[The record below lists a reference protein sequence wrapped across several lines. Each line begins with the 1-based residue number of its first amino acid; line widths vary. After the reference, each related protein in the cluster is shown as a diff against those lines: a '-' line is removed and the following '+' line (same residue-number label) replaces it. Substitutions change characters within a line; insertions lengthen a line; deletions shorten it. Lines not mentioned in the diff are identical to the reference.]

1 MLSSISGNEGL
12 PKSKKPTASER
23 KSVTVYN
30 KYACM
35 HNVLSLFLCVRTLSQ
50 KTELKSSPFLSFG
63 VFCPF
68 SLVPEVFTGVLLD
81 PFFAMSV
88 VKSGALLGVLCLLG
102 LLLFFFFLLQS
113 ATEVPL
119 MVCERWSLCFVP
131 PPLPPSSPPSRSK
144 RLRRALSI
152 LFLLRSSVGENLIL
166 QSV

>member
-1 MLSSISGNEGL
+1 M
-12 PKSKKPTASER
+12 T
-23 KSVTVYN
+23 
-30 KYACM
+30 
-35 HNVLSLFLCVRTLSQ
+35 LCIMYCYYFCVFKLSQ
-50 KTELKSSPFLSFG
+50 KNELKYSPFLSFG
-63 VFCPF
+63 VLCPS

-81 PFFAMSV
+81 PFFAMPMVRSV
-88 VKSGALLGVLCLLG
+88 PLFGVLCLLG

-131 PPLPPSSPPSRSK
+131 PPLPPSRSN

-152 LFLLRSSVGENLIL
+152 LFFLRSSVGKNLIL